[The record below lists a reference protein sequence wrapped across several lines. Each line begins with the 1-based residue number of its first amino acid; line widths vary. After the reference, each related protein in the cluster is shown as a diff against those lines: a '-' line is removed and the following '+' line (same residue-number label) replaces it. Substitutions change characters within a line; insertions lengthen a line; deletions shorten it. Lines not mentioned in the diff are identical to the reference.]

1 MMADRIAAHVRA
13 LREGDDAS
21 KTAAAR
27 ELGSLA
33 FSSSNP
39 ENKVLIAQAG
49 GIEPLVQLLHD
60 GSAVAKVR
68 AVRALG
74 SLAWN
79 DANKV
84 LIAGAGGRPAARR
97 APARRGRAW
106 QAGGRGSSAHP
117 LSRNNNANKALI
129 TEAGGIPLLV
139 QFLRGAGAGAKSE
152 AVWALQNLAEHN
164 GANKLAIAEAGGIPL
179 LVELAREGGRRLT
192 LTSRGAIV
200 ALGILA
206 WNNDANAVAIAA
218 ALGFDALVQLA
229 RRGRVNFKGYTLV
242 RNAGLPA
249 KRKAALVVAQ
259 LIEATAPRTRVPA
272 VLKAAIGSYL

>member
-33 FSSSNP
+33 WSSSNP

-84 LIAGAGGRPAARR
+84 LIAEAGGVPPLVELLRDGGPHGKQEAAAALRI
-97 APARRGRAW
+97 
-106 QAGGRGSSAHP
+106 
-117 LSRNNNANKALI
+117 LSRNNANKALI

-139 QFLRGAGAGAKSE
+139 QFLRDGNLGAKSE
-152 AVWALQNLAEHN
+152 ARCALYNLA
-164 GANKLAIAEAGGIPL
+164 L
-179 LVELAREGGRRLT
+179 
-192 LTSRGAIV
+192 
-200 ALGILA
+200 
-206 WNNDANAVAIAA
+206 NNDANAVAIAA
-218 ALGFDALVQLA
+218 AVGFEALVQLA
-229 RRGRVNFKGYTLV
+229 RRGSVTVHGLPLVTFKRCTLA

-259 LIEATAPRTRVPA
+259 LIEATAPRTRVSRY
-272 VLKAAIGSYL
+272 VKAAIGSYL

>member
-68 AVRALG
+68 AV
-74 SLAWN
+74 
-79 DANKV
+79 
-84 LIAGAGGRPAARR
+84 
-97 APARRGRAW
+97 
-106 QAGGRGSSAHP
+106 
-117 LSRNNNANKALI
+117 
-129 TEAGGIPLLV
+129 
-139 QFLRGAGAGAKSE
+139 
-152 AVWALQNLAEHN
+152 WALQNLAEHN

-179 LVELAREGGRRLT
+179 LVELARERGRRLT
-192 LTSRGAIV
+192 LTSRAATV